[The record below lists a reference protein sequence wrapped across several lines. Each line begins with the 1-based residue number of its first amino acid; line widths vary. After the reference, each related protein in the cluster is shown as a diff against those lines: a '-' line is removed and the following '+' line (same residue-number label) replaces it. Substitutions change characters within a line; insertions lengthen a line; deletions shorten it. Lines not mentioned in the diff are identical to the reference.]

1 MNVSYI
7 FTAII
12 LIVSLIMQGHSS
24 FDVLRIGGVKPDM
37 TFIAIV
43 YYSYSF
49 GSFYGEATALFSGF
63 FHDSM
68 SNSPLGLLTLPKV
81 IVAFAI
87 GLFGR
92 AVMKSNVLT
101 IIPLVFGASVLKGVI
116 TLLLC
121 MIFHEASVSD
131 IAYIILPESFYNA
144 LLAIP
149 LFLVFDKIYENEL
162 GREGSY

>member
-12 LIVSLIMQGHSS
+12 LIVSLVMQGHSS
-24 FDVLRIGGVKPDM
+24 FDVLRIGGVKPDIA
-37 TFIAIV
+37 FIAVI

-49 GSFYGEATALFSGF
+49 GSFYGEVTALVSGF

-68 SNSPLGLLTLPKV
+68 SNAPLGLLTLPKV
-81 IVAFAI
+81 IVAFAV
-87 GLFGR
+87 GLMGR
-92 AVMKSNVLT
+92 AVMKTNILT

-116 TLLLC
+116 SLLLC
-121 MIFHEASVSD
+121 MIFHEAGFAD

-162 GREGSY
+162 GREGNY